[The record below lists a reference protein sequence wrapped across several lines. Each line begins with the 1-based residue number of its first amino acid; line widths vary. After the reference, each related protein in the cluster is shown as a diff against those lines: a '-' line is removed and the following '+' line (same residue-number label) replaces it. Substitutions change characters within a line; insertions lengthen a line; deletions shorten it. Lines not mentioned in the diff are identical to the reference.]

1 MIPFDCAS
9 LSLSDLDPPS
19 PIVGGS
25 PLTSG
30 GHVTTPPDGA
40 SRDDCAIAPWA
51 AILQVA
57 IAIMATNGAT
67 RIVRLAG

>member
-9 LSLSDLDPPS
+9 LSLSDLDLPS

-30 GHVTTPPDGA
+30 GHVTAPPDGA
-40 SRDDCAIAPWA
+40 SRDDCAMALWVA
-51 AILQVA
+51 LQAVT
-57 IAIMATNGAT
+57 AIMTTSGAT